1 MKTNYYN
8 QAKAWQTRED
18 AAVIEWREQYAL
30 EHQTMRLSVAFR
42 IVMSNLEKKYPEK
55 DVSSKKSG
63 FLPMAL
69 SCLEPW
75 PGLGVR

>member
-42 IVMSNLEKKYPEK
+42 IVMSNLEKNIQRKMYLARK
-55 DVSSKKSG
+55 VA
-63 FLPMAL
+63 FYQ
-69 SCLEPW
+69 W
-75 PGLGVR
+75 P